1 MAFDSI
7 QVRFKNIKE
16 WPSQLTN
23 TRTVPFVNSYLD
35 VIKSCIDDIRTEYF
49 WVFASFLKLDTFDFD
64 FLPEQFEKDQIHV
77 WYATHP
83 MAGLNQEG
91 NIMLVPTKQFKEQ
104 KNHYSTDMAMSEL
117 EDLLSANRLYKF
129 KQATLDYIMK
139 VTGRDY
145 DSFNIRE
152 TGKFISELINELKER
167 YEIKD

>member
-1 MAFDSI
+1 M
-7 QVRFKNIKE
+7 
-16 WPSQLTN
+16 QLSGILINDQILLCTSK
-23 TRTVPFVNSYLD
+23 TKQQEDYQ
-35 VIKSCIDDIRTEYF
+35 
-49 WVFASFLKLDTFDFD
+49 AKLDSMS
-64 FLPEQFEKDQIHV
+64 KHSV
-77 WYATHP
+77 G
-83 MAGLNQEG
+83 GLYDVRT
-91 NIMLVPTKQFKEQ
+91 IMKSKQFKEQ
-104 KNHYSTDMAMSEL
+104 KNHYSTEMAMSEL

>member
-1 MAFDSI
+1 MSLIPMNVEQMRRKALENSKAKLQQQKD
-7 QVRFKNIKE
+7 FKNQVDNM
-16 WPSQLTN
+16 S
-23 TRTVPFVNSYLD
+23 RHD
-35 VIKSCIDDIRTEYF
+35 VGGLYDVRQIMKS
-49 WVFASFLKLDTFDFD
+49 
-64 FLPEQFEKDQIHV
+64 
-77 WYATHP
+77 
-83 MAGLNQEG
+83 
-91 NIMLVPTKQFKEQ
+91 KQFKEQ
-104 KNHYSTDMAMSEL
+104 KNHYSTEMAMSEL

>member
-1 MAFDSI
+1 MTLIRKGIEQIRREGLANAQAKIKQQEEYQANVDSMSKHSVGGLYD
-7 QVRFKNIKE
+7 VRTI
-16 WPSQLTN
+16 
-23 TRTVPFVNSYLD
+23 
-35 VIKSCIDDIRTEYF
+35 IKS
-49 WVFASFLKLDTFDFD
+49 
-64 FLPEQFEKDQIHV
+64 
-77 WYATHP
+77 
-83 MAGLNQEG
+83 
-91 NIMLVPTKQFKEQ
+91 KQFKEQ

>member
-1 MAFDSI
+1 MTLIRKGIEQIRREGLANAQAKIKQQEDYQAKVDSMSKHSVGGLYD
-7 QVRFKNIKE
+7 VRTI
-16 WPSQLTN
+16 
-23 TRTVPFVNSYLD
+23 
-35 VIKSCIDDIRTEYF
+35 IKS
-49 WVFASFLKLDTFDFD
+49 
-64 FLPEQFEKDQIHV
+64 
-77 WYATHP
+77 
-83 MAGLNQEG
+83 
-91 NIMLVPTKQFKEQ
+91 KQFKEQ

>member
-1 MAFDSI
+1 MTLIRKGIEQIRREGVANAQAKIKQQEDYQAKLDSMSKHSVGGLYD
-7 QVRFKNIKE
+7 VRTI
-16 WPSQLTN
+16 
-23 TRTVPFVNSYLD
+23 
-35 VIKSCIDDIRTEYF
+35 IKS
-49 WVFASFLKLDTFDFD
+49 
-64 FLPEQFEKDQIHV
+64 
-77 WYATHP
+77 
-83 MAGLNQEG
+83 
-91 NIMLVPTKQFKEQ
+91 KQFKEQ

>member
-1 MAFDSI
+1 MTLIRKGIEQIRREGLANAQAKIKQQEDYQAKVDSMSKHSVGGLYD
-7 QVRFKNIKE
+7 VRTIM
-16 WPSQLTN
+16 
-23 TRTVPFVNSYLD
+23 
-35 VIKSCIDDIRTEYF
+35 KS
-49 WVFASFLKLDTFDFD
+49 
-64 FLPEQFEKDQIHV
+64 
-77 WYATHP
+77 
-83 MAGLNQEG
+83 
-91 NIMLVPTKQFKEQ
+91 KQFKEQ

>member
-1 MAFDSI
+1 MTLIRKGIEQIRREGLANAQAKIKQQEEYQAKVDSMSKHSVGGI
-7 QVRFKNIKE
+7 YDVRAIMKSE
-16 WPSQLTN
+16 QL
-23 TRTVPFVNSYLD
+23 
-35 VIKSCIDDIRTEYF
+35 
-49 WVFASFLKLDTFDFD
+49 
-64 FLPEQFEKDQIHV
+64 KD
-77 WYATHP
+77 
-83 MAGLNQEG
+83 
-91 NIMLVPTKQFKEQ
+91 Q

>member
-1 MAFDSI
+1 MTLIRKGIEQIRREGLANAQAKIKHQEEYQAKVDSMSKHSVGGLYD
-7 QVRFKNIKE
+7 VRTIM
-16 WPSQLTN
+16 
-23 TRTVPFVNSYLD
+23 
-35 VIKSCIDDIRTEYF
+35 KS
-49 WVFASFLKLDTFDFD
+49 
-64 FLPEQFEKDQIHV
+64 
-77 WYATHP
+77 
-83 MAGLNQEG
+83 
-91 NIMLVPTKQFKEQ
+91 KQFKEQ

>member
-1 MAFDSI
+1 MTLIRKGIEQIRREGLANA
-7 QVRFKNIKE
+7 QAKIKQQE
-16 WPSQLTN
+16 DYQ
-23 TRTVPFVNSYLD
+23 
-35 VIKSCIDDIRTEYF
+35 
-49 WVFASFLKLDTFDFD
+49 AKLDSMS
-64 FLPEQFEKDQIHV
+64 KHSV
-77 WYATHP
+77 G
-83 MAGLNQEG
+83 GLYDVRT
-91 NIMLVPTKQFKEQ
+91 IMKSKQFKEQ

>member
-1 MAFDSI
+1 MTLIRKGIEQIRREGIENAQAKIKQQEEYQAKVDSMSKHSVGGLYD
-7 QVRFKNIKE
+7 VRTIM
-16 WPSQLTN
+16 
-23 TRTVPFVNSYLD
+23 
-35 VIKSCIDDIRTEYF
+35 KS
-49 WVFASFLKLDTFDFD
+49 
-64 FLPEQFEKDQIHV
+64 
-77 WYATHP
+77 
-83 MAGLNQEG
+83 
-91 NIMLVPTKQFKEQ
+91 KQFKEQ
-104 KNHYSTDMAMSEL
+104 KNHYSTEMAMSEL

>member
-1 MAFDSI
+1 MTLIRKGIEQIRREGLANAQAKIKQQEDYQAKVDSMYKHSVGGLYD
-7 QVRFKNIKE
+7 VRTIM
-16 WPSQLTN
+16 
-23 TRTVPFVNSYLD
+23 
-35 VIKSCIDDIRTEYF
+35 KS
-49 WVFASFLKLDTFDFD
+49 
-64 FLPEQFEKDQIHV
+64 
-77 WYATHP
+77 
-83 MAGLNQEG
+83 
-91 NIMLVPTKQFKEQ
+91 KQFKEQ

>member
-1 MAFDSI
+1 MTLIRKGIEQIRREGLANAQAKIKQQEDYQAKLDSMSKHSVGGLYD
-7 QVRFKNIKE
+7 VRTI
-16 WPSQLTN
+16 
-23 TRTVPFVNSYLD
+23 
-35 VIKSCIDDIRTEYF
+35 IKS
-49 WVFASFLKLDTFDFD
+49 
-64 FLPEQFEKDQIHV
+64 
-77 WYATHP
+77 
-83 MAGLNQEG
+83 
-91 NIMLVPTKQFKEQ
+91 KQFKEQ

-152 TGKFISELINELKER
+152 NGKFISELINGLKER

>member
-1 MAFDSI
+1 MSLIPMNVEQMRRKAQENAKAKLQQQKD
-7 QVRFKNIKE
+7 FKNQVDTM
-16 WPSQLTN
+16 S
-23 TRTVPFVNSYLD
+23 RHD
-35 VIKSCIDDIRTEYF
+35 VGNLYDVRAIMKS
-49 WVFASFLKLDTFDFD
+49 
-64 FLPEQFEKDQIHV
+64 
-77 WYATHP
+77 
-83 MAGLNQEG
+83 
-91 NIMLVPTKQFKEQ
+91 KQFKEQ
-104 KNHYSTDMAMSEL
+104 KNHYSTEMAMSEL

>member
-1 MAFDSI
+1 MTLIRKGIEQIRREGLANAQAKIKQQEDYQAKLDSMSKHSVGGLYD
-7 QVRFKNIKE
+7 VRTI
-16 WPSQLTN
+16 
-23 TRTVPFVNSYLD
+23 
-35 VIKSCIDDIRTEYF
+35 IKS
-49 WVFASFLKLDTFDFD
+49 
-64 FLPEQFEKDQIHV
+64 
-77 WYATHP
+77 
-83 MAGLNQEG
+83 
-91 NIMLVPTKQFKEQ
+91 KQFKEQ

-117 EDLLSANRLYKF
+117 DDLLSANRLYKF

>member
-1 MAFDSI
+1 MTLIRKGIEQIRREGLANA
-7 QVRFKNIKE
+7 QAKIKQQE
-16 WPSQLTN
+16 DYQ
-23 TRTVPFVNSYLD
+23 
-35 VIKSCIDDIRTEYF
+35 
-49 WVFASFLKLDTFDFD
+49 AKLDSMSKHSVGGIYDVRAIMKS
-64 FLPEQFEKDQIHV
+64 EQLKD
-77 WYATHP
+77 
-83 MAGLNQEG
+83 
-91 NIMLVPTKQFKEQ
+91 Q

>member
-1 MAFDSI
+1 MTLIRKGIEQIRREGLANAQAKIKQQEDYQAKVDSMSKHSVGGLYD
-7 QVRFKNIKE
+7 VRTI
-16 WPSQLTN
+16 
-23 TRTVPFVNSYLD
+23 
-35 VIKSCIDDIRTEYF
+35 IKS
-49 WVFASFLKLDTFDFD
+49 
-64 FLPEQFEKDQIHV
+64 
-77 WYATHP
+77 
-83 MAGLNQEG
+83 
-91 NIMLVPTKQFKEQ
+91 KQFKEQ
-104 KNHYSTDMAMSEL
+104 KNHYSTEMAMSEL

>member
-1 MAFDSI
+1 
-7 QVRFKNIKE
+7 
-16 WPSQLTN
+16 
-23 TRTVPFVNSYLD
+23 
-35 VIKSCIDDIRTEYF
+35 
-49 WVFASFLKLDTFDFD
+49 
-64 FLPEQFEKDQIHV
+64 
-77 WYATHP
+77 
-83 MAGLNQEG
+83 
-91 NIMLVPTKQFKEQ
+91 
-104 KNHYSTDMAMSEL
+104 MSEL

>member
-1 MAFDSI
+1 MTLIRKGIEQIRRQGLANAQAKIKQQEDYQAKVDSMSKHSVGGLYD
-7 QVRFKNIKE
+7 VRTIM
-16 WPSQLTN
+16 
-23 TRTVPFVNSYLD
+23 
-35 VIKSCIDDIRTEYF
+35 KS
-49 WVFASFLKLDTFDFD
+49 
-64 FLPEQFEKDQIHV
+64 
-77 WYATHP
+77 
-83 MAGLNQEG
+83 
-91 NIMLVPTKQFKEQ
+91 KQFKEQ
-104 KNHYSTDMAMSEL
+104 KNHYSTEMAMSEL

>member
-1 MAFDSI
+1 MTLIRKGIEQIRREGLANAQAKLKQQEDYQAKLDSMSKHSVGGLYD
-7 QVRFKNIKE
+7 VRTI
-16 WPSQLTN
+16 
-23 TRTVPFVNSYLD
+23 
-35 VIKSCIDDIRTEYF
+35 IKS
-49 WVFASFLKLDTFDFD
+49 
-64 FLPEQFEKDQIHV
+64 
-77 WYATHP
+77 
-83 MAGLNQEG
+83 
-91 NIMLVPTKQFKEQ
+91 KQFKEQ

>member
-1 MAFDSI
+1 MTLIRKGIEQIRREGLANAQAKIKQQEDYQAKVDSMSKHSVGGLYD
-7 QVRFKNIKE
+7 VRTIM
-16 WPSQLTN
+16 
-23 TRTVPFVNSYLD
+23 
-35 VIKSCIDDIRTEYF
+35 KS
-49 WVFASFLKLDTFDFD
+49 
-64 FLPEQFEKDQIHV
+64 
-77 WYATHP
+77 
-83 MAGLNQEG
+83 
-91 NIMLVPTKQFKEQ
+91 KQFKEQ
-104 KNHYSTDMAMSEL
+104 KNHYSTEMAMSEL

>member
-1 MAFDSI
+1 MTLIRKGIEQIRREGLANA
-7 QVRFKNIKE
+7 QAKIKQQE
-16 WPSQLTN
+16 DYQ
-23 TRTVPFVNSYLD
+23 
-35 VIKSCIDDIRTEYF
+35 
-49 WVFASFLKLDTFDFD
+49 AKLDSMS
-64 FLPEQFEKDQIHV
+64 KHSV
-77 WYATHP
+77 G
-83 MAGLNQEG
+83 GLYDVRT
-91 NIMLVPTKQFKEQ
+91 IMKSKQFKEQ
-104 KNHYSTDMAMSEL
+104 KNHYSTEMAMSEL

>member
-1 MAFDSI
+1 MTLIRKGIEQIRREGLANAQAKIKQQEEYQAKVDSMSKHSVGGLYD
-7 QVRFKNIKE
+7 VRTI
-16 WPSQLTN
+16 
-23 TRTVPFVNSYLD
+23 
-35 VIKSCIDDIRTEYF
+35 IKS
-49 WVFASFLKLDTFDFD
+49 
-64 FLPEQFEKDQIHV
+64 
-77 WYATHP
+77 
-83 MAGLNQEG
+83 
-91 NIMLVPTKQFKEQ
+91 KQFKEQ

>member
-1 MAFDSI
+1 MTLIRRGLEQIRREGLANA
-7 QVRFKNIKE
+7 QAKIKQQE
-16 WPSQLTN
+16 DYQ
-23 TRTVPFVNSYLD
+23 
-35 VIKSCIDDIRTEYF
+35 
-49 WVFASFLKLDTFDFD
+49 AKLDSMS
-64 FLPEQFEKDQIHV
+64 KHSV
-77 WYATHP
+77 G
-83 MAGLNQEG
+83 GLYDVRT
-91 NIMLVPTKQFKEQ
+91 IMKSKQFKEQ

>member
-1 MAFDSI
+1 MTLIRKGIEQIRREGLANAQAKIKQQEDYQAKLDSMSKHSVGGLYD
-7 QVRFKNIKE
+7 VRTI
-16 WPSQLTN
+16 
-23 TRTVPFVNSYLD
+23 
-35 VIKSCIDDIRTEYF
+35 IKS
-49 WVFASFLKLDTFDFD
+49 
-64 FLPEQFEKDQIHV
+64 
-77 WYATHP
+77 
-83 MAGLNQEG
+83 
-91 NIMLVPTKQFKEQ
+91 KQFKEQ
-104 KNHYSTDMAMSEL
+104 KNHYSTEMAMSEL

>member
-1 MAFDSI
+1 MTLIRKGIEQIRREGLANAQAKIKQQEDYQAKLDSMSKHSVGGLYD
-7 QVRFKNIKE
+7 VRTI
-16 WPSQLTN
+16 
-23 TRTVPFVNSYLD
+23 
-35 VIKSCIDDIRTEYF
+35 IKS
-49 WVFASFLKLDTFDFD
+49 K
-64 FLPEQFEKDQIHV
+64 K
-77 WYATHP
+77 
-83 MAGLNQEG
+83 
-91 NIMLVPTKQFKEQ
+91 FKEQ
-104 KNHYSTDMAMSEL
+104 KNHYATDMAMSEL

>member
-1 MAFDSI
+1 MTLIRKGIEQIRREGLANAQAKIKQQEDYQAKLDSMSKHSVGGLYD
-7 QVRFKNIKE
+7 VRTI
-16 WPSQLTN
+16 
-23 TRTVPFVNSYLD
+23 
-35 VIKSCIDDIRTEYF
+35 IKS
-49 WVFASFLKLDTFDFD
+49 
-64 FLPEQFEKDQIHV
+64 
-77 WYATHP
+77 
-83 MAGLNQEG
+83 
-91 NIMLVPTKQFKEQ
+91 KQFKEQ